1 MFLKLGN
8 TIYIILVF
16 SVGVVTVFSLCGA
29 VLLPE
34 MNTRVVVQKDSLDL
48 RRVKCK
54 DKLYLGN
61 QKGKQSCN

>member
-48 RRVKCK
+48 
-54 DKLYLGN
+54 
-61 QKGKQSCN
+61 